1 MSETRYSKD
10 HEWIRPAPKGDEIYI
25 IGITDYAQKH
35 LGDVV
40 FVELPSIGTALQQG
54 DEVGVVESVKAASEI
69 YTPIN
74 GIVTAINEH
83 LEDDPAMVNT
93 HAETRAWFFK
103 LEAIKPEQFEELM
116 DKTAYNSYIKNLEN

>member
-10 HEWIRPAPKGDEIYI
+10 HEWIRPARKGDDIYSV
-25 IGITDYAQKH
+25 GITDYAQKH

-40 FVELPSIGTALQQG
+40 FVELPSIGTALQHG
-54 DEVGVVESVKAASEI
+54 DEVGVVESVKAASEV
-69 YTPIN
+69 YTPVN

-93 HAETRAWFFK
+93 HAESRAWFFR
-103 LEAIKPEQFEELM
+103 LEATNPEQFEELM
-116 DKTAYNSYIKNLEN
+116 DKAAYNSYIKSLDD